1 VSLNIFRFTE
11 KPGPLAVGLRVVEQ
25 YDYSRMFGPRTD
37 VRGEL
42 QGGEPVRPLQTL
54 VWYPAEPSSVPAMN
68 VGDYAALWATET
80 CFDKPLLSRRA
91 EESLASMSPTLAT
104 PLWALRDAPVLAGR
118 YPVVV
123 YAPGFSAVSWENADL
138 CEYLASHGYLVLAS
152 PSMGTT
158 TREMTYDLA
167 GINTQARDISFLI
180 SYANTL
186 SNADMS
192 RIAVLGFS
200 WGGIANL
207 FAAARDDRIGAL
219 VALDGSLRF
228 SPGLVKQAGYVHPED
243 MSIPL
248 LSFAQRYWSF
258 EESDRHLSVE
268 ERDGRSVL
276 NAWIRGD
283 LCIVHM
289 LGLSHAEMTSM
300 GQRNEEVW
308 QRILNENPLVKADY
322 DREDGITGYA
332 WMARYTLRFID
343 AYLKHD
349 VEAKAFLRRSPRENG
364 VPRHAMATHFRAARD
379 VSGTADR
386 VDARLADQQLDGGNR
401 PSRRM
406 QWT

>member
-1 VSLNIFRFTE
+1 VSPDIFRFSE

-25 YDYSRMFGPRTD
+25 YDYSREFGPHADGRSEPH
-37 VRGEL
+37 VGEH
-42 QGGEPVRPLQTL
+42 VRPLQTL
-54 VWYPAEPSSVPAMN
+54 VWYPAEPSGVPAIK

-80 CFDKPLLSRRA
+80 CFAEPLVSRQA
-91 EESLASMSPTLAT
+91 EESLAAMRRTLTA
-104 PLWALRDAPVLAGR
+104 PLWAVRDAPILAGR

-167 GINTQARDISFLI
+167 GINTQARDITFLI
-180 SYANTL
+180 SYANAL
-186 SNADMS
+186 PNADMS

-228 SPGLVKQAGYVHPED
+228 SPGFVKQAGDVHPEE
-243 MSIPL
+243 MNIPL

-268 ERDGRSVL
+268 ERGGRSVL
-276 NAWIRGD
+276 NAWVRGD
-283 LCIVHM
+283 LLIVHM

-300 GQRNEEVW
+300 GQRNQDVW
-308 QRILNENPLVKADY
+308 RRIFGDNPLVKADY

-332 WMARYTLRFID
+332 WMARYTHKFLD

-349 VEAKAFLRRSPRENG
+349 EEAKAFLRRSPRENG
-364 VPRHAMATHFRAARD
+364 VPRHAMATCFRAATE
-379 VSGTADR
+379 VSE
-386 VDARLADQQLDGGNR
+386 GNR
-401 PSRRM
+401 PGRRM
-406 QWT
+406 QST